1 MDVDTGE
8 PRQITYNPYRSADPV
23 WSPDGERIAFAGGT
37 GNEWHLYVVNED
49 DSAQKQLTTYR
60 SYPFMRDLA
69 WSPHDDHIAFT
80 SPGKDGRDAE
90 IFVVAADSGLVRQ
103 LTDNVYA
110 QDWEPEWSPD
120 GTRIVYAADSPDGR
134 REIFVMDA
142 DGDNVQRLTH
152 KSGGREEWLNNA
164 WPVWSPDGERIAFN
178 SNNTNRNWA
187 IFVMDA
193 DGGNLLQLTDST
205 YIARWPVW
213 LPDSSRIA
221 FTRELAR

>member
-1 MDVDTGE
+1 
-8 PRQITYNPYRSADPV
+8 
-23 WSPDGERIAFAGGT
+23 
-37 GNEWHLYVVNED
+37 
-49 DSAQKQLTTYR
+49 
-60 SYPFMRDLA
+60 
-69 WSPHDDHIAFT
+69 
-80 SPGKDGRDAE
+80 
-90 IFVVAADSGLVRQ
+90 
-103 LTDNVYA
+103 
-110 QDWEPEWSPD
+110 
-120 GTRIVYAADSPDGR
+120 
-134 REIFVMDA
+134 MDA

-178 SNNTNRNWA
+178 SNDTNRNWA